1 MSEMLYTEFK
11 RTKMDAWERQRRKD
25 PSLDPPTQEQILQDW
40 LDFLEKRARME
51 PLQPML
57 GHPPRREKTPI

>member
-11 RTKMDAWERQRRKD
+11 RTKMDEWERQRTKD
-25 PSLDPPTQEQILQDW
+25 PSLDPPTQDQILQDW

-57 GHPPRREKTPI
+57 GHPQRREKTPI